1 VILQDRVH
9 RLTQVTVK
17 VPTVFRQEMLSSRA
31 ARRLAK
37 LGIDADVKEP
47 NGISFECT
55 LSAMRQLDLDSGQT
69 EISRMAS
76 RIAKGLPA
84 VERDPRADPSGDE
97 AEQPP
102 LSEPRPLLT
111 RRPTGPTERV
121 RERVR

>member
-1 VILQDRVH
+1 MILQGRIH
-9 RLTQVTVK
+9 RLLQVAVR
-17 VPTVFRQEMLSSRA
+17 VPTTFHKELLSSRV

-37 LGIDADVKEP
+37 LGVDADMKEP
-47 NGISFECT
+47 NGEYFECT
-55 LSAMRQLDLDSGQT
+55 LSAMRQPDLDSGQT

-97 AEQPP
+97 EQPP

>member
-1 VILQDRVH
+1 MAVR
-9 RLTQVTVK
+9 
-17 VPTVFRQEMLSSRA
+17 VPTTFHKELLSSSV

-37 LGIDADVKEP
+37 LGVDADMKEP
-47 NGISFECT
+47 SGDYFECT
-55 LSAMRQLDLDSGQT
+55 LSAMRQQDLDSGQT

-97 AEQPP
+97 AEHALMSDSRPP
-102 LSEPRPLLT
+102 LK

-121 RERVR
+121 RERPH

>member
-1 VILQDRVH
+1 MHHLI
-9 RLTQVTVK
+9 QVAVR
-17 VPTVFRQEMLSSRA
+17 VPTTFHKELLSSRV

-37 LGIDADVKEP
+37 LGVDADMKEP
-47 NGISFECT
+47 SGEYFECT

-84 VERDPRADPSGDE
+84 VERDPRADPSGGE
-97 AEQPP
+97 EEEPP